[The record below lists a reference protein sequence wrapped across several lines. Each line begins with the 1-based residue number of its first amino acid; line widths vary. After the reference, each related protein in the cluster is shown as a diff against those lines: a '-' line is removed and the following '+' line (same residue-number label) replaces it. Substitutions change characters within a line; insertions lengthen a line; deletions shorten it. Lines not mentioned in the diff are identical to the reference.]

1 MFKKILIANRG
12 EIALRVVRA
21 CREMDIPALTLY
33 DPSDIGSL
41 HVGLA
46 DECVQLEGPA
56 DFKNSETILKIALE
70 KGADA
75 IHPGYGFLSER
86 ADFIRVCT
94 DSGITFIGPPAEIV
108 DRMSCKVEA
117 LERARA
123 AGFSTVEYSRD
134 TFGPVDLDG
143 VRQEAQRL
151 GYPVVI
157 KSCQGGRGP
166 GERVAHNPDQL
177 LAALQSAQAEA
188 LAFYGDESIYLE
200 KAILP
205 ARPVGVQ
212 ILGDRQGNVVHLGE
226 YQALVHQGNRKMIAE
241 TPAPGLTTAGREGLW
256 NSALE
261 LAREFNIQ
269 NAATVEFLIDG
280 SGQPYFTE
288 FKPYIQLEHPL
299 IEATSQIDLVQQQIL
314 LASGEPL
321 PFLQEEIRLRGAS
334 LLCRINAEDPWNSF
348 LPSPGHL
355 RQVLLP
361 GGPHVRIDTYI
372 YSGCNVPGEYD
383 PLIAKVTTWGEDRPA
398 GLAAMRRALEECKIA
413 GTETNLTLLK
423 NILSTPEFIQGVY
436 SAGLQAKP
444 PVTVTSIAGSAAIDP
459 ETHLRDLAVIAA
471 SLYLLREQC
480 YPPVVT
486 GPQTSGWRR
495 RNPSTWN
502 YSGITYEKD
511 SSDR

>member
-21 CREMDIPALTLY
+21 CREMDIPALILY
-33 DPSDIGSL
+33 EASDVGSL
-41 HVGLA
+41 HVGMA
-46 DECVQLEGPA
+46 DECAQIDSPA
-56 DFKNSETILKIALE
+56 DFKNPETILKIALE

-86 ADFIRVCT
+86 ADFIRACT
-94 DSGITFIGPPAEIV
+94 ASGITFIGPPAEVV

-123 AGFSTVEYSRD
+123 AGFRTVEYSRD
-134 TFGPVDLDG
+134 TFGPGDLDAL
-143 VRQEAQRL
+143 RQEAQRL
-151 GYPVVI
+151 GYPVVF

-166 GERVAHNPDQL
+166 GERVAHNPNQL
-177 LAALQSAQAEA
+177 VGALQSAQAEA
-188 LAFYGDESIYLE
+188 LAFYGDEDIYLE
-200 KAILP
+200 KAIVP

-241 TPAPGLTTAGREGLW
+241 TPAPGLTATGREELW
-256 NSALE
+256 KSALD
-261 LAREFNIQ
+261 LAQLFKIQ
-269 NAATVEFLIDG
+269 NASTVEFLIDEAG
-280 SGQPYFTE
+280 VPYFTE
-288 FKPYIQLEHPL
+288 FKPYLQLEHPL
-299 IEATSQIDLVQQQIL
+299 IEMASQVDLVQQQIL
-314 LASGEPL
+314 LASGASI
-321 PFLQEEIRLRGAS
+321 PFRQKDIHLRGAA

-355 RQVLLP
+355 LKVLLP
-361 GGPHVRIDTYI
+361 GGPHVRVDTYI
-372 YSGCNVPGEYD
+372 YSGCNVPGAYD
-383 PLIAKVTTWGEDRPA
+383 PLIAKVTTWGEDRAA
-398 GLAAMRRALEECKIA
+398 GLATMRRALEECKIA

-423 NILSTPEFIQGVY
+423 NILRTPEFIRGIY
-436 SAGLQAKP
+436 SAGLHSQP
-444 PVTVTSIAGSAAIDP
+444 PALAMATSGSAAIDS

-480 YPPVVT
+480 YPPVVS
-486 GPQTSGWRR
+486 GPQTGGWRR
-495 RNPSTWN
+495 HSPSAWN